1 MDYGYDEMALQ
12 KYLVDRVCDALVRL
26 CFSPLRLIVRHS
38 RATPALKPSALYDF
52 KKKPVAGCLFK
63 LC

>member
-38 RATPALKPSALYDF
+38 RATPA
-52 KKKPVAGCLFK
+52 
-63 LC
+63 